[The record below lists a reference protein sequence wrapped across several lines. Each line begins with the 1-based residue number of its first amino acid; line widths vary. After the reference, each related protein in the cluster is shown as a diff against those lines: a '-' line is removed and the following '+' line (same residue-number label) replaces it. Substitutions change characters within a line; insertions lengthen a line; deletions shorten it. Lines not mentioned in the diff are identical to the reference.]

1 MTCAFLLASSSI
13 AGYTCRTLAGGRDS
27 GEIKSSDG
35 NLILKTSLPTGLG
48 GKGEALDTTNPEQLF
63 AAGYSACFLSAM
75 IAAADK
81 TNKKLPGNAS
91 VTGGHGLGVFSCVL
105 LELSGPL

>member
-1 MTCAFLLASSSI
+1 MSWPN
-13 AGYTCRTLAGGRDS
+13 TCRAWPGGRDE

-48 GKGEALDTTNPEQLF
+48 GKGEALNTTNPEQLF

-81 TNKKLPGNAS
+81 TSKKLPGSIS
-91 VTGGHGLGVFSCVL
+91 VTGAHSHAPKLKTARGGLK
-105 LELSGPL
+105 

>member
-1 MTCAFLLASSSI
+1 MSSPK
-13 AGYTCRTLAGGRDS
+13 ACCVWPGGRDE

-48 GKGEALDTTNPEQLF
+48 GKGEALNTTNPEQLF

-81 TNKKLPGNAS
+81 TSKKLPGNTS
-91 VTGGHGLGVFSCVL
+91 VTGAHSHAPKLRTARGGLR
-105 LELSGPL
+105 